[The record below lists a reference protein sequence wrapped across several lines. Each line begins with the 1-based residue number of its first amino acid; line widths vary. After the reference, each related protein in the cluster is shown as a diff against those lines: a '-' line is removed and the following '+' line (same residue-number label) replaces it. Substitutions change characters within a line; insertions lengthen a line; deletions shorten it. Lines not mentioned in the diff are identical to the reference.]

1 LYQFGGGDSYYLKE
15 TLPGQ
20 FWGSPLAKPGFAS
33 PLAKPG
39 FASPLAKPGFASPL
53 PGLLTNLHGPDWWKT
68 DVSSTLN
75 QMEHQ

>member
-20 FWGSPLAKPGFAS
+20 FWGS